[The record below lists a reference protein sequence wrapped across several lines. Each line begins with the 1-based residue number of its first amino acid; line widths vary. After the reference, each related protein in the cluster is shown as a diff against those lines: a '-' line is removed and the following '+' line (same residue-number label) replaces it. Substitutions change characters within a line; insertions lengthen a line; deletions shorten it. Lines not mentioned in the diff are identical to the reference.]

1 MVFQRGTCFA
11 QNENWSVT
19 RRMEGRGGKMYSFW
33 AMYSFR
39 MSFWR
44 VPPTRSQGVPCFS
57 ATARYIAR
65 AIGAGER
72 VRRGQRL
79 HRSARNGREI
89 PLPGGTPDECLPR
102 GLFPAAA
109 ALPGP
114 FGDGRIHFFFVGR
127 PAHPL
132 LIRRAE

>member
-65 AIGAGER
+65 AIGAVELIVIDVVTR
-72 VRRGQRL
+72 P
-79 HRSARNGREI
+79 RSMRSKRISMSASESTA
-89 PLPGGTPDECLPR
+89 TPHFPTSPR
-102 GLFPAAA
+102 AISWSESYP
-109 ALPGP
+109 
-114 FGDGRIHFFFVGR
+114 
-127 PAHPL
+127 
-132 LIRRAE
+132 